1 MIDFRK
7 LKTEVPTN
15 AHLSRKY
22 DAHLPGNVR
31 LHPVSTDV
39 TCIAEG
45 IDAVLGSFDA
55 VIIQAPTGFGKTY
68 FILHEVLPRVL
79 QSGGKMLLVSNRLAV
94 SYQQKLEVIEMVE
107 PSEIGCLT
115 PEGVLKKTDFG
126 PVKIMT
132 LQALDFFLSTTQG
145 REYAKEV
152 SVLVVDEVHYF
163 TSDISFNPNA
173 ARLLNIIPQLFNE
186 ATRIYMTATL
196 EDTLLPVAEAEGR
209 AKRPLV
215 ERTGARFSPLMLG
228 QTPVIDLYQYKYGK
242 YSSLPIRYFHHDDE
256 LYHEIRESGEDKWL
270 IFVPSKEL
278 GAVLQ
283 ETIGDDAEFI
293 SADSKGSNVWNQLL
307 DEERLPCR
315 VLITTSVLDCGV
327 NIHDEDL
334 KHVVIPF
341 EDRTMFMQALGR
353 VRFKGTPKFTLY
365 IKTVSQ
371 KRLNGLVHRNSA
383 LLSLAVEIKQS
394 KHYNRYVDRFRLEGD
409 RTKGALLY
417 LDYDGRYKFNELLY
431 HKLLRQESYYKQLET
446 AIDQY
451 GDSAFPRLVHQWL
464 GQPDSYD
471 DRNWLDYN
479 TIQEGMQ
486 DLLSFLGEYSGRHLT
501 SEDEQRRFSDELH
514 CFYQKITKNKKE
526 PRGKRK
532 FLEMAALNNCL
543 EELGISGA
551 VRNGGAGGGWHFSM
565 EAVDD
570 AGVTVEQE

>member
-1 MIDFRK
+1 MLDFKK
-7 LKTEVPTN
+7 LKPEESVKVYLNREYDTN
-15 AHLSRKY
+15 
-22 DAHLPGNVR
+22 LPSNVHE
-31 LHPVSTDV
+31 HPIPPDV
-39 TCIAEG
+39 TCIADG
-45 IDAVLGSFDA
+45 IDTDLDSFNA
-55 VIIQAPTGFGKTY
+55 TIIQALTGFGKTH

-79 QSGGKMLLVSNRLAV
+79 QSGGKMLLVSNRVAV

-126 PVKIMT
+126 LVKIMT

-242 YSSLPIRYFHHDDE
+242 YRSLPIRYFHHDDE

-270 IFVPSKEL
+270 IFVPSKER

-365 IKTVSQ
+365 IKIVSQ

-383 LLSLAVEIKQS
+383 LLSLAAEIKQS

-417 LDYDGRYKFNELLY
+417 LDYNGSYKFNDLLY
-431 HKLLRQESYYKQLET
+431 HKLLRQKQYYKELAE

-451 GDSAFPRLVHQWL
+451 GDSAFPRIVHGWL
-464 GQPDSYD
+464 GQPDAYD
-471 DRNWLDYN
+471 ERNWMGYGAAR
-479 TIQEGMQ
+479 QAQQ
-486 DLLSFLGEYSGRHLT
+486 DLLEFLREYDGKPLAAEVDKRAF
-501 SEDEQRRFSDELH
+501 SEKIHQ
-514 CFYQKITKNKKE
+514 CYQVVTGDKKRDD
-526 PRGKRK
+526 RGDGYIKT
-532 FLEMAALNNCL
+532 AALNDCL
-543 EELGISGA
+543 KKLEI
-551 VRNGGAGGGWHFSM
+551 NGNVKSNGKSGGWIFSM
-565 EAVDD
+565 AEDKK
-570 AGVTVEQE
+570 